1 MTTSISTKGQ
11 IVLPIAIRQRDKI
24 EPGQLFEVRRVGRG
38 QYLLKRVARKPGP
51 RSARGSRKGLV
62 AMLSACPV
70 KGWFTPL
77 DRAETTD
84 DVSRFEPL
92 R

>member
-1 MTTSISTKGQ
+1 MTISISTRGH
-11 IVLPIAIRQRDKI
+11 IVLPSALRRRDGI

-38 QYLLKRVARKPGP
+38 EYLLTRVARTPGSRFP
-51 RSARGSRKGLV
+51 RGSGKGLV
-62 AMLSACPV
+62 AVLSACPV
-70 KGWFTPL
+70 KGWFTPI

-84 DVSRFEPL
+84 DVSRSKTH